1 MNIEQ
6 VSKNPNSLIIA
17 DEQCVFNAMQNIT
30 DFFKK
35 TADCIVD
42 FATKAFEFIS
52 ENWATILLSTT
63 IAVALCTVSW
73 VLLPSDLILFGFG
86 AAAACVSQLF
96 AFIIQSKAQDF
107 HNVAQTGIALATIT
121 FTLLSAST
129 GALLTSLIGLGY
141 MGARQLLKAIDC

>member
-1 MNIEQ
+1 MNIDR
-6 VSKNPNSLIIA
+6 VSTNPNSLIIA
-17 DEQCVFNAMQNIT
+17 DEQCVSNGIQNIT
-30 DFFKK
+30 NFFQK
-35 TADCIVD
+35 TADSVVD
-42 FATKAFEFIS
+42 VATKAFEFIR
-52 ENWATILLSTT
+52 ENWATILLTTT

-96 AFIIQSKAQDF
+96 AYIIQSKAQDY

-121 FTLLSAST
+121 CTLLSAPT

-141 MGARQLLKAIDC
+141 MGARQILKAIDC